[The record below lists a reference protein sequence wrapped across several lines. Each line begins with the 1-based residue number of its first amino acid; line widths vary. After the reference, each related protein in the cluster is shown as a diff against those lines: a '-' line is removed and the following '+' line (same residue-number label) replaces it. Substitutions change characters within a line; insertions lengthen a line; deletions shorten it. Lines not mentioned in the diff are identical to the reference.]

1 MYHRNVKVIDVF
13 ISRTILELA
22 GATASFAVLTVIFA
36 SIGIMKWPHDIAPIL
51 EGWLLLAW
59 FSFALGFI
67 IGAISERSEL
77 IERVWHIIT
86 YLLFPLSGAL
96 YMVHWLPKGMQE
108 IMLWLPMV
116 HGVEI
121 IRHGFFGEVVPTYEN
136 PVYFALV
143 NLILTLIGLA
153 LVKECGRR
161 VQPQ

>member
-1 MYHRNVKVIDVF
+1 
-13 ISRTILELA
+13 
-22 GATASFAVLTVIFA
+22 
-36 SIGIMKWPHDIAPIL
+36 
-51 EGWLLLAW
+51 
-59 FSFALGFI
+59 
-67 IGAISERSEL
+67 
-77 IERVWHIIT
+77 VWHIIT